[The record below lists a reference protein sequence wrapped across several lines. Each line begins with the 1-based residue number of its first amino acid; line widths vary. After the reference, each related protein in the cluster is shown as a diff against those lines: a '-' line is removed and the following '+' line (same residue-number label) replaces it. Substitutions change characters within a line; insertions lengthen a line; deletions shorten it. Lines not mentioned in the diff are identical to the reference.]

1 MKVTRDVASQRLAEF
16 ARTVILPGLKG
27 GNKKENAAKFKIGY
41 GLGMGLI
48 RITDEQ
54 YENLK
59 ELGAVDGDGAIDVD
73 VLRKGVMEG
82 VATAGGEVFVEK
94 LGIWLSSDDVA
105 KLLSYIETGV
115 LGQN

>member
-1 MKVTRDVASQRLAEF
+1 MKVTRDVASQRLAEYMK
-16 ARTVILPGLKG
+16 TVVLPGLKG
-27 GNKKENAAKFKIGY
+27 GKKDNAARFKIGF

-73 VLRKGVMEG
+73 VVRKGAVEG